1 MRKLYTLLVLVLFG
15 GSTTFAQLEPS
26 AEDLQLPGFFD
37 NFSLGGYGGIS
48 LFHGDLTHYY
58 VFPKKEDRRNATRYG
73 YKIFAEKD
81 IWNGMGARIMFS
93 KGRLGGGAQKG
104 AQSHFM
110 NFRADYFD
118 VTLQAK
124 FRLSDFLFR
133 KASESRFFIHGYV
146 GYGII
151 GFRSLE
157 WYEMNGTVRNYVG
170 YLQTD
175 ESSNDYTKILQNKDK
190 RTVKQIFPVALKFGL
205 QISSKADLV
214 FEYSLNNARTDQLDT
229 WVREWTADD
238 KYSFYG
244 LGLQIT
250 FNRDDSKLQPI
261 FKKKERDD
269 EESVDNSG
277 GSRRKGRRNRGSSD
291 SSDANQEMLNTALK
305 ILEVQLQLF
314 EMQYLKEEK
323 Q

>member
-1 MRKLYTLLVLVLFG
+1 MRKLYVFVFLTLFSVSSG
-15 GSTTFAQLEPS
+15 WSQLEPS
-26 AEDLQLPGFFD
+26 GENLQLPGFFD
-37 NFSLGGYGGIS
+37 NFSVGGYGGIS

-58 VFPKKEDRRNATRYG
+58 VFPKKEDRSRAIRYG

-81 IWNGMGARIMFS
+81 IWQGMGARIMFS

-104 AQSHFM
+104 MQSHFM

-133 KASESRFFIHGYV
+133 EASNSRFFIHGYV

-157 WYEMNGTVRNYVG
+157 WYDMNGTVRNYVG
-170 YLQTD
+170 YHQTD
-175 ESSNDYTKILQNKDK
+175 ESTDDYTKILQNKDK
-190 RTVKQIFPVALKFGL
+190 RKIKQIFPVGLKFGL

-250 FNRDDSKLQPI
+250 FNRDNEKLKPLFSKKDKDEDSA
-261 FKKKERDD
+261 
-269 EESVDNSG
+269 SSG
-277 GSRRKGRRNRGSSD
+277 GRKNKRNKNSD
-291 SSDANQEMLNTALK
+291 SDTNQEMLNTALK

-314 EMQYLKEEK
+314 EMQYLQNNK
-323 Q
+323 